1 MTAAN
6 FDETVLIDAGFHGAD
21 LTRADFSNVEI
32 ESADWR
38 NCIMEMTKLNGVKIA
53 QFDLDDLNI
62 VEMLAEA
69 DLEFA
74 DWTGVSEERKRLLIK
89 GGE

>member
-1 MTAAN
+1 
-6 FDETVLIDAGFHGAD
+6 
-21 LTRADFSNVEI
+21 
-32 ESADWR
+32 
-38 NCIMEMTKLNGVKIA
+38 MEMTKLNGVKIA